1 MEIQQDREKLISSLE
16 FERRCRQ
23 QDNEARDAEVHDL
36 QEQIGEYEEETM
48 QLNNQLYQMK
58 LEVIR
63 LQKMVE
69 QKDASPTKSI
79 QSVKAPRVVSE
90 QPSQAVAAKSP
101 KKSAK
106 WGPSATVNS
115 YDNAEDD
122 LTDASQMRRE
132 FKEAFTA
139 EEDSIIGKGLK
150 GDRLAELEEQVK
162 DLRTKFKKEE
172 ATRKQF
178 QEIAKRKDEEIK
190 KVASDVKQMEE
201 KYKEEIIKGQ
211 KQKTMIMQRDNKI

>member
-1 MEIQQDREKLISSLE
+1 
-16 FERRCRQ
+16 
-23 QDNEARDAEVHDL
+23 
-36 QEQIGEYEEETM
+36 M

-79 QSVKAPRVVSE
+79 QSVKAPRAVPE

-101 KKSAK
+101 KKAAK

-122 LTDASQMRRE
+122 LTEASQMRRE

-139 EEDSIIGKGLK
+139 EEDSIIGKGIK